1 VIGCGGSA
9 TTDGGR
15 GAFDAVGSP
24 AALRGVELVVACDVT
39 TVFTGA
45 AAVFGPQKGATPE
58 QIAVLTGR
66 LRELAA
72 RYRGKT
78 GVDVTTVPGAGAA
91 GGLAGGLL
99 ALGAHI
105 EPGFKLVADLV
116 GLADRLERADLAVT
130 GEGHLD
136 PPSFEGKVPGGVL
149 ALARARDGHAPPLPL
164 LCIVGGAEA
173 SLLASPPLGM
183 EVLSLTR
190 LFGPQRAR
198 TETMELIG
206 QVTAEALTRFC
217 P

>member
-1 VIGCGGSA
+1 
-9 TTDGGR
+9 
-15 GAFDAVGSP
+15 
-24 AALRGVELVVACDVT
+24 VACDVT
-39 TVFTGA
+39 TVFTDA
-45 AAVFGPQKGATPE
+45 AAVFGPQKGATPA
-58 QIAVLTGR
+58 QIAMLTGR

-72 RYRGKT
+72 RYHSEPD
-78 GVDVTTVPGAGAA
+78 VDVTTVPGAGAA

-99 ALGAHI
+99 ALGARL
-105 EPGFKLVADLV
+105 EPGFNLVAKLV

-149 ALARARDGHAPPLPL
+149 ALARVRDGVSRPLPV

-173 SLLASPPLGM
+173 WLLASPPQGM

-198 TETMELIG
+198 TETVALIG
-206 QVTAEALTRFC
+206 QVTAEALARFC